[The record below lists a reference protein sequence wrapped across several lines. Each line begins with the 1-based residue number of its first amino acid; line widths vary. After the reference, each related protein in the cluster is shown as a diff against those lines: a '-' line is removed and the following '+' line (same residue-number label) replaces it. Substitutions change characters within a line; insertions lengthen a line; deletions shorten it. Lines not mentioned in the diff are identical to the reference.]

1 MWKQSIHVVLLVVIL
16 ALVLGGS
23 AYGKFDPLKD
33 PAIVGWWAFDE
44 GTGTL
49 AADLTGNGND
59 GTLNGGAEWV
69 PGVYGTA
76 INFNGSDA

>member
-1 MWKQSIHVVLLVVIL
+1 MVMWKQSIHAVLLVMIL

-44 GTGTL
+44 P
-49 AADLTGNGND
+49 ADCP
-59 GTLNGGAEWV
+59 V
-69 PGVYGTA
+69 A
-76 INFNGSDA
+76 IDH